1 MPDNLTIVCEKR
13 PATGNNGI
21 VVANHPLGTA
31 AGVEMLASGGN
42 AIDAA
47 IATLLA
53 LTVVEPMMVGIAGGG
68 FMHVRTPEG
77 RHTIL
82 DCMSCAPVAAR
93 DNLFT
98 STAPDDPLSYD
109 TEGRRNQI
117 GGTAIATPGNLEGWC
132 RMHALHGRLP
142 FADVVEPAIRLAA
155 RGFEVTPYLA
165 GAVRECEADLASDPA
180 ISKVLRPGG
189 ASISAGYR
197 LIQTD
202 YAKTLRLIAR
212 DGAQALHGGPL
223 GDALVQRATQ
233 DGGTLSAEDLLS
245 YRSVERDAI
254 FSPYRDCVVVGP
266 PPPASSGIHIAQ
278 MLNILEGDDLRGLGF
293 GSAQSLHL
301 LVEAMRLAFADR
313 RLHSGDPDF
322 VDIPVEQLTS
332 KGYAADLRASI
343 GARAAQRADG
353 ETVSES
359 NDTTHVTVADKDGF
373 VVSATHT
380 INGIFGARIMVPETG
395 IIPNN
400 YMLNFDPRPGRA
412 LSIAPGK
419 RVPTSMAPMIIL
431 KKDAPFAALGLPGGL
446 RIFPSAFQAIINLID
461 HGMTTQEAVEAPRVW
476 TQGGIVEIERLYGDA
491 AAQALRE
498 RGHEVQVVPHIGGG
512 MNVICFHGDGAMT
525 GAACWRADGVV
536 AALGGGL
543 ARPEVRFWPDTA
555 PDDDDDSAPKT
566 N

>member
-212 DGAQALHGGPL
+212 DGAQALL
-223 GDALVQRATQ
+223 
-233 DGGTLSAEDLLS
+233 ED
-245 YRSVERDAI
+245 RSGMHW
-254 FSPYRDCVVVGP
+254 C
-266 PPPASSGIHIAQ
+266 SGQ
-278 MLNILEGDDLRGLGF
+278 
-293 GSAQSLHL
+293 
-301 LVEAMRLAFADR
+301 
-313 RLHSGDPDF
+313 P
-322 VDIPVEQLTS
+322 
-332 KGYAADLRASI
+332 K
-343 GARAAQRADG
+343 
-353 ETVSES
+353 
-359 NDTTHVTVADKDGF
+359 TVARCRP
-373 VVSATHT
+373 
-380 INGIFGARIMVPETG
+380 RI
-395 IIPNN
+395 
-400 YMLNFDPRPGRA
+400 
-412 LSIAPGK
+412 
-419 RVPTSMAPMIIL
+419 
-431 KKDAPFAALGLPGGL
+431 
-446 RIFPSAFQAIINLID
+446 
-461 HGMTTQEAVEAPRVW
+461 
-476 TQGGIVEIERLYGDA
+476 
-491 AAQALRE
+491 
-498 RGHEVQVVPHIGGG
+498 
-512 MNVICFHGDGAMT
+512 C
-525 GAACWRADGVV
+525 
-536 AALGGGL
+536 
-543 ARPEVRFWPDTA
+543 
-555 PDDDDDSAPKT
+555 
-566 N
+566 